1 MNIGTKMKRLNL
13 KKKIAVGSVMVLA
26 IITLAVFLYF
36 QLKVTSDSVAADTI
50 PIEQTMLYG
59 LSIYA
64 VFSSVAVIALAAL
77 TFYLYWWRKV
87 LLSHPET
94 LVPEKWAEVLMRMAK
109 AVEAVNQDSVK
120 TAKDTNS
127 IQIKVYEK
135 SEQTLEA
142 FMSLHKVMDE
152 KDREINRLKKGYD
165 TQIYAKFLKRFIRA
179 DVAAREMM
187 EECPDNAELHMVRR
201 LVEDALLEC
210 DVEVYEPQVGK
221 DYRHAVGVADS
232 PSIEETQDTEKDFQI
247 AEVIEPGYHICGA
260 EEPIVLREAKV
271 KIYRIK
277 KVTK

>member
-1 MNIGTKMKRLNL
+1 MKR
-13 KKKIAVGSVMVLA
+13 KIALVSVLVVA
-26 IITLAVFLYF
+26 ILTLAVFLYF
-36 QLKVTSDSVAADTI
+36 QSMGAASSAGTDSI
-50 PIEQTMLYG
+50 PIEKTMLQS

-64 VFSSVAVIALAAL
+64 VFSSLAIIVLVAL

-94 LVPEKWAEVLMRMAK
+94 LVPEKWGEVLMHMARK
-109 AVEAVNQDSVK
+109 VETANQDSVK

-187 EECPDNAELHMVRR
+187 EECPDNSELHMVRR

-210 DVEVYEPQVGK
+210 DVETFEPQVGK

-247 AEVIEPGYHICGA
+247 AEVIEPGYHISGA
-260 EEPIVLREAKV
+260 EEPIILREAKV
-271 KIYRIK
+271 KIYRVK